1 VRKNKGKGRTSSLDD
16 DEEEH
21 KGHGNARILIGT
33 PSPISLIK
41 VLARIYNLGSFFE
54 QGAIFWWTT
63 MESLLSPSGAEK
75 KCWLPYIL
83 DL

>member
-1 VRKNKGKGRTSSLDD
+1 VRKNKGQGRTSSLDD

-41 VLARIYNLGSFFE
+41 VLARIYNLGSFLE
-54 QGAIFWWTT
+54 QGAIFWWKT
-63 MESLLSPSGAEK
+63 METLLSPSGAEK
-75 KCWLPYIL
+75 KCCRPYIL